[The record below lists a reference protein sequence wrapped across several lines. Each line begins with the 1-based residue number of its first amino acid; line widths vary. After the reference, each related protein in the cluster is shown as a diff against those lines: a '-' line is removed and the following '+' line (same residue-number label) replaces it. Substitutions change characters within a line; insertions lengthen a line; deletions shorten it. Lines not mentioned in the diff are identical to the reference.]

1 MLSMN
6 LSRLVRRG
14 LWFHRRSNFAVLMG
28 VAVGTAVLT
37 GALLVGDS
45 LRGSLRQRALRQIGL
60 IEAVALPGRFFDER
74 LADRVGVEPA
84 IVLGATAQV
93 VGGETVTDVT
103 VYAFRDEGVI
113 SGFGEFRSTWD
124 FDLFDWRTWTPPS
137 TYRSIAGYSPLRA
150 KAETMYLSPPLADAL
165 KLSGPANVRLRLPRP
180 TAIPRDTAFGRTQ
193 ASDLTAELVLETQ
206 TLDAAD
212 PAAHLSLL
220 PSGSEPRTV
229 FVTWSVLQQA
239 LSQPGRANALIR
251 SGPSDSVAARLA
263 SALTA
268 TDYGLTVRTPLRATD
283 DLLRRSDSDGS
294 SALEPREYRRRLPA
308 VTVTAADGDGDKKIT
323 RDELLTYLRG
333 RGSLAVESANL
344 FVPAVAEHA
353 AAEAARGLGLR
364 FAPTISYLANS
375 ISDGTNDIPYSVIAA
390 LDALQ
395 PAPLGPFLPPGAPP
409 LADDEIILAD
419 WAESPLTA
427 KPGDAI
433 TVRYFKP
440 ESEGS
445 PVEATATFRLRG
457 KVPMTGVAADPYL
470 TPEFPGI
477 TDKLTLG
484 EWDPPFPYDNK
495 RITKRDEEYWD
506 EYRTTPKAYISLA
519 TGRRLFGSRFGVLT
533 SIRIAPRS
541 PESLEADAAAFEKTL
556 LSKLKP
562 EDFGYVFQ
570 DVRARALAASKG
582 SSDFG
587 WLFVGFSFYL
597 IAAALMLV
605 GLLVRLNLEQR
616 ASEVGLLLAAGYR
629 PQTIRR
635 LWLSEGLIVA
645 VGGGLLGLILAV
657 GYGWLMLRLLAALWP
672 AGEVGSFLELH
683 IRPLSLVI
691 GYFGSLVMCA
701 ATIAWALRAFRRVAP
716 AMLLRGVVTT
726 EDDTVAKPIR
736 AWPATA
742 LAVLGLLVTASGLF
756 VHGHEARA
764 GAFFAGGAAL
774 LAAGLLALRWR
785 LRSRDRV
792 TVKPADSLATLGAR
806 NVARNP
812 TRSLLT
818 AGLLAA
824 AAFLLVA
831 VESFR
836 RSPEAD
842 FATRTGGS
850 GGFALVATT
859 DLPLFQDPNVAD
871 AGRKEMLD
879 NLERDYQ
886 KDPATKAARLDAARE
901 LLTTSQFIPLRVR
914 AGDDAGCRNLYQPT
928 KPRLVGVPH
937 KMIERGGFAFASSL
951 AETPEDKANPWQLLE
966 KPATDAV
973 PVFADATSATWILK
987 KSLGDTLSVTDSRG
1001 QPVTLR
1007 LVGLLRDCIFQGEL
1021 LMAESQ
1027 FLKLDPDAQGYAMLL
1042 ADTAHAGEVKSILE
1056 TAYADRGLVATP
1068 AVERLRSY
1076 LAVENTYLSTF
1087 QVLGGFGLLL
1097 GVLGLAVVMLRA
1109 AAERRGELALL
1120 RATGFRAAAIGRMVL
1135 AENAVLIA
1143 AGLAIGVAAALV
1155 SIAPPLMSG
1164 EPAGGDLLRTA
1175 VFLALVCAAAV
1186 GVCWW
1191 VTRRSLRAAIV
1202 PALRGE

>member
-1 MLSMN
+1 MN
-6 LSRLVRRG
+6 AMTLAQLLRRG
-14 LWFHRRSNFAVLMG
+14 LWFHRRSNVAVLLG

-60 IEAVALPGRFFDER
+60 IEAVALPGRFFGESV
-74 LADRVGVEPA
+74 ADQIGVEPA
-84 IVLGATAQV
+84 IVLNATAETTAGAT
-93 VGGETVTDVT
+93 VTNVS
-103 VYAFRDEGVI
+103 VHAFRDEGVI
-113 SGFGEFRSTWD
+113 SGFGRSRAMWD
-124 FDLFDWRTWTPPS
+124 FDLFNWRTWKPPS
-137 TYRSIAGYSPLRA
+137 TYWSRDGYSPLRQEP
-150 KAETMYLSPPLADAL
+150 KAAYVAPAVARAL
-165 KLSGPANVRLRLPRP
+165 KLSSGAPVRLRLPRP
-180 TAIPRDTAFGRTQ
+180 SAIPRETAFGRSNS
-193 ASDLTAELVLETQ
+193 SDLTVELELEIRV
-206 TLDAAD
+206 LDAAD
-212 PAAHLSLL
+212 PAAHLNLWS
-220 PSGSEPRTV
+220 SGDEPRTV
-229 FVTWSVLQQA
+229 FVAWPTLQMA
-239 LSQPGRANALIR
+239 VGLPGHANALVR
-251 SGPSDSVAARLA
+251 TGSDSTAKAALA
-263 SALTA
+263 TALA
-268 TDYGLTVRTPLRATD
+268 ASDYGLAIRTPTRVTD
-283 DLLRRSDSDGS
+283 DVLWRLDANHSN
-294 SALEPREYRRRLPA
+294 ALEPREYRRRLPE
-308 VTVTAADGDGDKKIT
+308 VEVTAADRNGDKQIT
-323 RDELLTYLRG
+323 RDELLTFLRA
-333 RGSLAVESANL
+333 RGTFAGESASL
-344 FVPAVAEHA
+344 YVPPAAERA
-353 AAEAARGLGLR
+353 AAEAARDLNLR
-364 FAPTISYLANS
+364 IAPAITYLANS
-375 ISDGTNDIPYSVIAA
+375 ISDGTHEIPYSVIAA
-390 LDALQ
+390 LDASQ
-395 PAPLGPFLPPGAPP
+395 PAPLGPFLPPGSPP

-419 WAESPLTA
+419 WPESPLVV
-427 KPGDAI
+427 KPGDTI

-445 PVEATATFRLRG
+445 PIEATATFRLRA
-457 KVPMTGVAADPYL
+457 KVPMTGAAADPYL

-506 EYRTTPKAYISLA
+506 KYRTTPKAYISLEA
-519 TGRRLFGSRFGVLT
+519 GRRLFGSRFGVLT
-533 SIRIAPRS
+533 SIRVAPRS
-541 PESLEADAAAFEKTL
+541 PETLDADAAAFEKAL

-562 EDFGYVFQ
+562 EDFGFVFQ
-570 DVRARALAASKG
+570 DVRARALAASEG

-616 ASEVGLLLAAGYR
+616 APEVGLLLASGYQ
-629 PQTIRR
+629 PKTIRR
-635 LWLSEGLIVA
+635 LWLAEGMIVA
-645 VGGGLLGLILAV
+645 AVGGLLGLALAV
-657 GYGWLMLRLLAALWP
+657 GYAWLMLRLLAALWP

-683 IRPLSLVI
+683 VRPLSLAI
-691 GYFGSLVMCA
+691 GYFGSLLMSAV
-701 ATIAWALRAFRRVAP
+701 TIAWALRVLRRVAP
-716 AMLLRGVVTT
+716 AMLLRGVVTN
-726 EDDTVAKPIR
+726 DADVAAKQAR
-736 AWPATA
+736 VWPVA
-742 LAVLGLLVTASGLF
+742 LFTVLGVVVTASGVFL
-756 VHGHEARA
+756 HGHEARA

-774 LAAGLLALRWR
+774 LTAGLLALRWW
-785 LRSRDRV
+785 LRSAERAA
-792 TVKPADSLATLGAR
+792 VKPAQSLAVLGAR
-806 NVARNP
+806 NASRNP

-842 FATRTGGS
+842 FANRTGGS

-859 DLPLFQDPNVAD
+859 DLPLFQDPNAAD
-871 AGRKEMLD
+871 AGRREMLD
-879 NLERDYQ
+879 VLERDYQ
-886 KDPATKAARLDAARE
+886 KDPATKAARLDAAKQ
-901 LLTTSQFIPLRVR
+901 LLTSSQFIPLRVR

-928 KPRLVGVPH
+928 KPRLVGVSH
-937 KMIERGGFAFASSL
+937 RMVERGGFAFAGSL
-951 AETPEDKANPWQLLE
+951 ADTPEDKANPWRLLE
-966 KPATDAV
+966 TPADAV

-987 KSLGDTLSVTDSRG
+987 KSLGDTLTVTDSRG

-1007 LVGLLRDCIFQGEL
+1007 LVGLLQDSIFQGEL
-1021 LMAESQ
+1021 LLAESQ
-1027 FLKLDPDAQGYAMLL
+1027 FLKLDPDAQGYTMLL
-1042 ADTAHAGEVKSILE
+1042 AETPQPEALKSILE
-1056 TAYADRGLVATP
+1056 TAYADRGLVASP

-1120 RATGFRAAAIGRMVL
+1120 RAAGFRAAAIGRMVL

-1143 AGLAIGVAAALV
+1143 AGLAIGVVAALV
-1155 SIAPPLMSG
+1155 SIAPPLISG

-1175 VFLALVCAAAV
+1175 GFLALVCAAAV